1 MTTAY
6 VRPDT
11 QMFLGFLNAQ
21 PGPKLHEMT
30 PADGRA
36 MMMAMRH
43 VADADV
49 GALAVI
55 RNLSCPGPDGDIALR
70 LYDARERREPGP
82 ALVFF
87 HGGGWV
93 IGDLDT
99 HEPFCAEAARVL
111 DIPVIA
117 VDYRLAPEAPWPAAP
132 DDCEAA
138 ARWIA
143 SSPAALCRTVTGIAL
158 AGDSAGGNLTIV
170 TAMAL
175 RDSPAGVP
183 VLAQLPI
190 YPATDSSVPYPS
202 AAEFAEGF
210 LLSTDSMNWFN
221 DAYAADPGDVR
232 TSPLLGDQ
240 HGMPPTLVYTASLD
254 PIRDEGRAY
263 AAKLIAA
270 GVPTMFREAVGNI
283 HGFIQLRKGIPSSSG
298 DIAKML
304 RLFRDLINEAEAD
317 RVMAQAAGQMA
328 A

>member
-11 QMFLGFLNAQ
+11 QMFLAFLNAQ

-30 PADGRA
+30 PAEGRA
-36 MMMAMRH
+36 MMMGIRQ

-49 GALAVI
+49 GELAVI
-55 RNLSCPGPDGDIALR
+55 RDLACPGPAGDIALR

-82 ALVFF
+82 VLVFF

-143 SSPAALCRTVTGIAL
+143 SSPAALGRTVTAITL
-158 AGDSAGGNLTIV
+158 AGDSAGGNLTII

-175 RDSPAGVP
+175 RDRPAAVP

-190 YPATDSSVPYPS
+190 YPATDSSIAYPS
-202 AAEFAEGF
+202 STEFADGF
-210 LLSTDSMNWFN
+210 LLSTASMNWFN
-221 DAYAADPGDVR
+221 EAYAADPGHVR
-232 TSPLLGDQ
+232 TSPLLADQ
-240 HGMPPTLVYTASLD
+240 SGMPLTLVYTASLD

-283 HGFIQLRKGIPSSSG
+283 HGFIQLRKGIPSSAG
-298 DIAKML
+298 DIATML

-317 RVMAQAAGQMA
+317 RVMAQAAGQKA

>member
-1 MTTAY
+1 MSKPY

-11 QMFLGFLNAQ
+11 QMFLAFLNAQ

-30 PADGRA
+30 PAEGRA
-36 MMMAMRH
+36 MMLGLRH
-43 VADADV
+43 AADADV
-49 GALAVI
+49 GELAVI
-55 RNLSCPGPDGDIALR
+55 RNLTCPGPSGDIPLR
-70 LYDARERREPGP
+70 MYDARERREPGP
-82 ALVFF
+82 VLVFF

-99 HEPFCAEAARVL
+99 HEPFCAEAARIL
-111 DIPVIA
+111 DLPVVA

-138 ARWIA
+138 ARWVA
-143 SSPAALCRTVTGIAL
+143 SSPAALGRSVTGLAL

-175 RDSPAGVP
+175 RDRPAAVP

-190 YPATDSSVPYPS
+190 YPATDASAVYPS
-202 AAEFAEGF
+202 ASEFADNY
-210 LLSTDSMNWFN
+210 LLTSASMQWFD
-221 DAYAADPGDVR
+221 DAYAADPAHVR

-270 GVPTMFREAVGNI
+270 GVPTIFREAVGNI
-283 HGFIQLRKGIPSSSG
+283 HGFIQLRKGIPSSAS
-298 DIAKML
+298 DIANML
-304 RLFRDLINEAEAD
+304 RLLREMLNEAETERAA
-317 RVMAQAAGQMA
+317 AQAAGQKA